1 MYITN
6 LGGDASMTMTDRPP
20 TDVESLV
27 AAVPVPAAHA
37 GRADRDRRLPTESVA
52 ALRDAGAVGRPA
64 RGAGT
69 AGGGV
74 TALVIT
80 AAVLAGCGHPAPSS
94 TEVRGPSTDGLTQVV
109 QLAAQRAAVSDRVAA
124 AKFGTGQPVT
134 DPEREAVVVADAR
147 AQAGRVGVDPAWV
160 ARVVLDQIAASTQ
173 VQNDL
178 LRQWTEHPDSRPAER
193 PDLAQVRPEITRIS
207 NELVAALKV
216 AEPARAQ
223 AGCSASLAAAVR
235 TQAGELDDIHRAA
248 LDRALR
254 SVCDQPPN

>member
-1 MYITN
+1 MIEHQVHRDEET
-6 LGGDASMTMTDRPP
+6 R
-20 TDVESLV
+20 E
-27 AAVPVPAAHA
+27 PV
-37 GRADRDRRLPTESVA
+37 
-52 ALRDAGAVGRPA
+52 GAQPHFHTGRPA
-64 RGAGT
+64 RGTGT
-69 AGGGV
+69 AAGMTV
-74 TALVIT
+74 LVVT

-94 TEVRGPSTDGLTQVV
+94 TAGSGPSTDGLAQVV
-109 QLAAQRAAVSDRVAA
+109 QLAAQRTAVSDRVAA

-147 AQAGRVGVDPAWV
+147 AQAGRVGVDPEWV

-223 AGCSASLAAAVR
+223 AGCSSSLAAAVQ

-254 SVCDQPPN
+254 SVCDQAPN